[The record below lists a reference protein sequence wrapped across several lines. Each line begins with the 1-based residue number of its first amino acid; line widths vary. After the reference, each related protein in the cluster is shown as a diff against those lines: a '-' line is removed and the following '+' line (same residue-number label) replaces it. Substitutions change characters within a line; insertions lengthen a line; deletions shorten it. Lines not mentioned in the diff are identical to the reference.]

1 MKRLKITKG
10 IKKDIKDELQTLSVM
25 NNNALD
31 CISLLQNGFIYNTTA
46 PIKDCKEKVAVTKK
60 QEAQISNKL
69 TEMLRDNPD
78 LKPYLTIPDH
88 LLKIGENIEKLSEL
102 ITKKIRE
109 NILFSDKA
117 VMEMTFLLQRLD
129 EILRPTTEIIFER
142 NTLLSMYIQESQAS
156 VGKMA
161 GEYATLH
168 EERLIKG
175 VCFPA
180 ASSLYIN
187 MLDSVK
193 GIAWHS
199 KEIAVKLIV

>member
-1 MKRLKITKG
+1 
-10 IKKDIKDELQTLSVM
+10 
-25 NNNALD
+25 
-31 CISLLQNGFIYNTTA
+31 
-46 PIKDCKEKVAVTKK
+46 
-60 QEAQISNKL
+60 
-69 TEMLRDNPD
+69 
-78 LKPYLTIPDH
+78 
-88 LLKIGENIEKLSEL
+88 
-102 ITKKIRE
+102 
-109 NILFSDKA
+109 
-117 VMEMTFLLQRLD
+117 MEMTFLLQRLD